1 MVVYACIQI
10 TKIKIP
16 VWLQKIL
23 KFVLQYGIF
32 CKKKNSG
39 YDFVYN
45 ISWKLTIWYFLLFF
59 FLDIIL
65 YKILAEKVAHC
76 VSYSLYTLKIKEVQV
91 SLYQLLRSHDSRV
104 HFFLTKVL

>member
-1 MVVYACIQI
+1 MLVY
-10 TKIKIP
+10 K
-16 VWLQKIL
+16 LQKL
-23 KFVLQYGIF
+23 KYLYDYKKFLEFVLQYGIF

>member
-1 MVVYACIQI
+1 MLVY
-10 TKIKIP
+10 K
-16 VWLQKIL
+16 LQKL
-23 KFVLQYGIF
+23 KYLYDYKKYWSLSYNMVFFV
-32 CKKKNSG
+32 KKKNSG